1 MHAYMH
7 ACGCLLPL
15 RVVSDV
21 AVLFVNTGSL
31 GFMFIEELVCCFSLS
46 VSINEG
52 QLLLCLRS
60 SFNLVAD

>member
-1 MHAYMH
+1 MH
-7 ACGCLLPL
+7 ACMDACCCLLSL

-46 VSINEG
+46 VSINKG
-52 QLLLCLRS
+52 QLLLGLPS
-60 SFNLVAD
+60 SFQ